1 MTPDELLR
9 QMKNGAEEEKVTIS
23 TSYNK
28 CLRNTIAMFRT
39 LREKMKKEGDNPCM
53 IAAVINNALPT
64 EETLKEYEK

>member
-1 MTPDELLR
+1 
-9 QMKNGAEEEKVTIS
+9 
-23 TSYNK
+23 
-28 CLRNTIAMFRT
+28 